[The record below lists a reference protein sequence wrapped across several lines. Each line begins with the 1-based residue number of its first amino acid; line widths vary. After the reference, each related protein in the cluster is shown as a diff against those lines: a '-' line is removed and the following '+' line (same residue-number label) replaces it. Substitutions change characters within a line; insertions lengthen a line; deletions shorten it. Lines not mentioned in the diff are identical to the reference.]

1 MLLFLIGAIAMSLM
15 HCLSVL
21 IGAAFPYLL
30 SHTMTEA
37 LCVVMFLGYGLYM
50 IYDTVVQGD

>member
-1 MLLFLIGAIAMSLM
+1 MSLM